1 MIPPGSYEFGP
12 SNATMV
18 VKTGRAGMGKKVGH
32 DLVIDVTDWSAKA
45 EVGEDP
51 ADTTIT
57 ATVDAGSLEV
67 REGHGG
73 VKGLT
78 DDDKAEIKDNITNKI
93 LTKPDISFE
102 SKSANVSEG
111 SATLSGDLTIMGSTQ
126 PVEVQLTDAGGGKVK
141 ATMDVTQSDFG
152 IKPFTA
158 MMGAL
163 KVADKVTI
171 EIEANVPQE

>member
-1 MIPPGSYEFGP
+1 MIPSGSYEFGP

-18 VKTGRAGMGKKVGH
+18 VRTGRAGMGKKAGH
-32 DLVIDVTDWSAKA
+32 DLVIDVKDWSAKA

-51 ADTTIT
+51 ADTKIT
-57 ATVDAGSLEV
+57 ATVDASSMEV

-73 VKGLT
+73 VKGLS
-78 DDDKAEIKDNITNKI
+78 DDDKEEIKDNITNKI
-93 LTKPDISFE
+93 ITDPNISFE

-111 SATLSGDLTIMGSTQ
+111 SATLSGDMTIMGNTQ

-141 ATMDVTQSDFG
+141 ATVEVVQSDFG
-152 IKPFTA
+152 IKPFSA

-171 EIEANVPQE
+171 EIEANAPQE

>member
-12 SNATMV
+12 SNGTMV
-18 VKTGRAGMGKKVGH
+18 IKTGRAGMGKKVGH

-51 ADTTIT
+51 ADTNIT
-57 ATVDAGSLEV
+57 ASADVGSFQV
-67 REGHGG
+67 REGKGG
-73 VKGLT
+73 VKALT
-78 DDDKAEIKDNITNKI
+78 EDDKSEIKDNITNKI
-93 LTKPDISFE
+93 LTQPDISFQ
-102 SKSANVSEG
+102 SKSADVSEG
-111 SATLSGDLTIMGSTQ
+111 SAKLSGDLTIMGSTQ

-141 ATMDVTQSDFG
+141 ATMEVVQSDFG

-171 EIEANVPQE
+171 EIEASVPQE